1 MKKFITTVALAAVGI
16 AALPF
21 EAVARTRSNFD
32 DHLQLAQAV
41 VDTGITFRI
50 NPPRCDTKE
59 NTYGWYWAA
68 RNELVVCQENKIY
81 GSTREVSWTEEDY
94 DTLRHEAHHL
104 VQDCMRGRN
113 RDGILGAVYESPLN
127 LGKEVLGTSNME
139 SIGQA
144 YRAQGA
150 DAHTVVMEIEAFSVA
165 RMNDPLEQVR
175 DINRY
180 CM

>member
-1 MKKFITTVALAAVGI
+1 MKKFLASFALAALGVT
-16 AALPF
+16 ALPF
-21 EAVARTRSNFD
+21 EVLARGRSNHQ
-32 DHLQLAQAV
+32 DHYRLAETLVA
-41 VDTGITFRI
+41 TGINFRV
-50 NPPRCDTKE
+50 NPPRCDTKD

-81 GSTREVSWTEEDY
+81 GSTREVNWTEEDY

-104 VQDCMRGRN
+104 VQDCMAHGR
-113 RDGILGAVYESPLN
+113 RDGRLGAVYESPLN
-127 LGKEVLGTSNME
+127 LGKEILGTSNME

-144 YRAQGA
+144 YRSQGA

-165 RMNDPLEQVR
+165 AMNDPLEQVR
-175 DINRY
+175 DIQRY